1 MPGRIDADIFQHYVR
16 TRRER
21 RGHDKKGGRGKI
33 GRDAERTSLEP
44 SDRAEGEGIS
54 QIRGPARERLRKG
67 RQQALGVIAGGPGF
81 DEAGLAPGIKPG
93 Q

>member
-1 MPGRIDADIFQHYVR
+1 MPGRIDADIFQCHIR

-33 GRDAERTSLEP
+33 GRDAQSAGP
-44 SDRAEGEGIS
+44 QPPDRAEGEGIA

-81 DEAGLAPGIKPG
+81 DEAGLALGIKPG